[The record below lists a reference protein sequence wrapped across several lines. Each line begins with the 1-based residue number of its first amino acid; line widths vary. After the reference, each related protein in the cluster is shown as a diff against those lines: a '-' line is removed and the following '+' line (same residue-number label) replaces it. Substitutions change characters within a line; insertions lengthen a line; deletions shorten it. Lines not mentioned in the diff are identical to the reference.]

1 MVKQSNESN
10 LWWLLAM
17 AGFATMIFGL
27 VALFWPGLTLAVF
40 VLLFG
45 GYVLVAGLI
54 ALMRGLFEMSEGKSG
69 WWLSLLLGL
78 LGVAVGVYLVR
89 NPAASFVTVILI
101 TGISFIVQGLVDVAR
116 GLFTDAESST
126 ARMMGLIAGGLSVAA
141 GVFLL
146 NQPATAGIA
155 FVWIIGLYGL
165 VAGPLMVAAAMDLRK
180 FTAKA

>member
-1 MVKQSNESN
+1 
-10 LWWLLAM
+10 M

-54 ALMRGLFEMSEGKSG
+54 ALMR
-69 WWLSLLLGL
+69 GL